1 VAEVPSGGEK
11 VSGMDT
17 TGSMETT
24 LPAQPAPS
32 PAQTGTPWRVRP
44 AVPDDVEQIDALVR
58 ELATY
63 EREPDSVKATVD
75 DFRAALFGSNP
86 RVHCHVAEISAPTGP
101 KVVGMALW
109 FVSFSTWRGRHG
121 IWLEDLFVQPEHRRL
136 GLGRALLEA
145 LAQICVERGY
155 RRLEWWVL
163 DWNTPAQDF
172 YRSIGAEPQPD
183 WTTWR
188 VDEAALTRLGTSSS

>member
-1 VAEVPSGGEK
+1 
-11 VSGMDT
+11 MDT
-17 TGSMETT
+17 TDAMETA
-24 LPAQPAPS
+24 LPSRPAS
-32 PAQTGTPWRVRP
+32 SRAQTGTPWRVRP
-44 AVPDDVEQIDALVR
+44 AAPDDVEQIDALVR

-63 EREPDSVKATVD
+63 EREPESVKATVD

-86 RVHCHVAEISAPTGP
+86 RVHCHVAEISGPEGP

-136 GLGRALLEA
+136 GLGRALLET

-163 DWNTPAQDF
+163 DWNTPAHDF

-188 VDEAALTRLGTSSS
+188 VHEDALVRLGTPS

>member
-1 VAEVPSGGEK
+1 
-11 VSGMDT
+11 MDT
-17 TGSMETT
+17 TGSVEST
-24 LPAQPAPS
+24 LPAQPAAS
-32 PAQTGTPWRVRP
+32 PAQIGTPWRVRP
-44 AVPDDVEQIDALVR
+44 AVPDDVAQIDALVR

-86 RVHCHVAEISAPTGP
+86 RVHCHVAEISGPDGP

-109 FVSFSTWRGRHG
+109 FLSFSTWRGRHG

-136 GLGRALLEA
+136 GLGRALLET

-163 DWNTPAQDF
+163 DWNTPAHDF
-172 YRSIGAEPQPD
+172 YRSLGAEPQQD

-188 VDEAALTRLGTSSS
+188 IHEDALTRLARPSS

>member
-1 VAEVPSGGEK
+1 
-11 VSGMDT
+11 MDT
-17 TGSMETT
+17 TGSTDT
-24 LPAQPAPS
+24 SFPAPLASS
-32 PAQTGTPWRVRP
+32 PAQAGTPWRVRP
-44 AVPDDVEQIDALVR
+44 AAPGDVEQIDALVR

-86 RVHCHVAEISAPTGP
+86 RVHCHVAEVSGPDGP
-101 KVVGMALW
+101 KIAGMALW

-155 RRLEWWVL
+155 QRLEWWVL
-163 DWNTPAQDF
+163 DWNTLAHDF
-172 YRSIGAEPQPD
+172 YRSLGAEPQSD

-188 VDEAALTRLGTSSS
+188 VHDEALTRLAAPAS